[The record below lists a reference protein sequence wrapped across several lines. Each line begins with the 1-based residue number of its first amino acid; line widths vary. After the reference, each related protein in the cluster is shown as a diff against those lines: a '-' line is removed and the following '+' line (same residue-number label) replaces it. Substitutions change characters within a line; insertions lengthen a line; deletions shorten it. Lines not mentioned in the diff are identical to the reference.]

1 MTIFRGRRAEYK
13 MFCRGILEKIQPAR
27 RAFGK
32 RKEKRIKGKRYGS
45 GGFCISFLASEKS
58 SQQWAYLTQSE
69 KFPTSK
75 R

>member
-1 MTIFRGRRAEYK
+1 

-45 GGFCISFLASEKS
+45 GSFCISFFHNERDIDGAENYIRDRKTVS
-58 SQQWAYLTQSE
+58 
-69 KFPTSK
+69 
-75 R
+75 